1 MRSLKFGVIFVFVVT
16 AVGFWLLRSNPV
28 TGQAGGTSLAAPTG
42 VAATDNQ
49 YNNKVGVQWDT
60 IRGATSY
67 RIFRNTTDTPTGATD
82 LGTTLANFFFD
93 GSATAGQTFFY
104 FVRAENGT
112 TQSALSAS
120 DQGTRSAGTQQ
131 GPVPP
136 LQPPPPAPVEN
147 PMTATKAY
155 LGKVLFWEEQMS
167 STRTVSCGT
176 CHILG
181 AGGSDSRIALTT
193 SSNPGPD
200 AILGN
205 ADDITGSAGV
215 PLTNLDGTY
224 LNHTTYRLGDQV
236 TGRKSVS
243 AINAVYF
250 PILFWDGRA
259 PSTFRDPVTNNV
271 LINAGGALES
281 QAAGPPTS
289 DVEMAH
295 SGRNWTDVAARIST
309 SKPLALSPS
318 MPNALSTW
326 INGRT
331 YPELFQEAF
340 GTPDVTPSRILL
352 AIGTYERTLFSDQT
366 PFDLDVAGITQLNAA
381 ANRGR
386 GIFGGPAGCNVCHA
400 GNLFAETNI
409 NNQVNMFRDIG
420 VRPSNEDTGRF
431 QVTGLAQDVGEFR
444 VPSLRNVGLRRTFFH
459 NGRFTSLNQVVA
471 FYNRGGDFP
480 NNPNVPNNLI
490 RPLGLGPGQQ
500 NDLVAFLQSLTDP
513 RVAAETGQFT
523 RPTLYMESNRV
534 PQLTGTGR
542 AGSGG
547 TTPAIRAI
555 SPPLAG
561 NPNFTVSVNSA
572 MGNANAVL
580 VIDSVD
586 PGVGTTI
593 PATGSFAR
601 MTTTTQNTG
610 AGNGW
615 ASLTMPIPTTAN
627 VVGQTFFAR
636 WYIQD
641 AGAANGFSVSQAV
654 RFTVFGEATAVN
666 RPTFVDFDGDRKTDM
681 SIFRPSN
688 GQWWI
693 SKSSDNQAIGLQFG
707 LGTDRIVPGDF
718 TGDGKTDVAVW
729 RPSTGDWFFLRSEDN
744 TFLAFPFGQ
753 NGDVPAPGDFDNDG
767 KADAAVFRP
776 STGTWFIFASTQGFT
791 ASQFGSSGDVP
802 QTGDYDGDGRAD
814 MAIFRPSSGEWW
826 LNRSTAGVMGVQFG
840 SSTDRPVAQDFTG
853 DGKTDIAFY
862 RPSSGE
868 WFILRS
874 EDSSSF
880 SFPFG
885 LATDI
890 PAPGDYDG
898 DGRSDA
904 AVFRPSSGT
913 WFVNR
918 STQGFLGVAWGLNGD
933 VPAPSAYVP

>member
-1 MRSLKFGVIFVFVVT
+1 MRNIKLAVIVVFVFAATFV
-16 AVGFWLLRSNPV
+16 WLSRSNPV
-28 TGQAGGTSLAAPTG
+28 TGQGGGTSLSAPTG
-42 VAATDNQ
+42 VTATDNI
-49 YNNKVGVQWDT
+49 YNNKVGVHWDT

-67 RIFRNTTDTPTGATD
+67 RIFRNTTNTVTGSTD
-82 LGTTLANFFFD
+82 LGTTATPFFFD
-93 GSATAGQTFFY
+93 ATATPGQTFFY

-112 TQSALSAS
+112 AQSSTSVS
-120 DQGTRSAGTQQ
+120 DQGVRSTTVQP
-131 GPVPP
+131 GPIPP
-136 LQPPPPAPVEN
+136 LEPPPAAPPAN
-147 PMTATKAY
+147 PLTATKAY
-155 LGKVLFWEEQMS
+155 LGKVLFWDEQMS

-176 CHILG
+176 CHING
-181 AGGSDSRIALTT
+181 AGGADSRIAIAT

-200 AILGN
+200 TAFGT

-215 PLTNLDGTY
+215 PSNNLDGTY
-224 LNHTTYRLGDQV
+224 LSHTSYRLADQV

-243 AINAVYF
+243 AVNAVYF

-259 PSTFRDPVTNNV
+259 PGTFRDPLTNNI

-289 DVEMAH
+289 EIEMAH
-295 SGRNWTDVAARIST
+295 GGRNWTDVAARIST
-309 SKPLALSPS
+309 SKPLALSPT
-318 MPNALSTW
+318 MPMALSTW

-340 GTPDVTPSRILL
+340 GTSDITPARILL

-366 PFDLDVAGITQLNAA
+366 PFDLDVAGIAPLSAA

-386 GIFGGPAGCNVCHA
+386 GVFNGPAGCNVCHA

-409 NNQVNMFRDIG
+409 NNQINMFRDIG

-431 QVTGLAQDVGEFR
+431 QVTGLTQDVGEFR

-459 NGRFTSLNQVVA
+459 NGRFTTLNEVVA

-490 RPLGLGPGQQ
+490 RPLGLGQNQQ
-500 NDLVAFLQSLTDP
+500 NDLVAFLQALTDP
-513 RVAAETGQFT
+513 RVTSEGGQFT

-534 PQLTGTGR
+534 PQITGTGR
-542 AGSGG
+542 AGSGA
-547 TTPAIRAI
+547 TTPLIRAI
-555 SPPLAG
+555 SPPIAG
-561 NPNFTVSVNSA
+561 NPNFTVSVNNA
-572 MGNANAVL
+572 LGNANAVL

-586 PGVGTTI
+586 PGVGTSI
-593 PATGSFAR
+593 PANGSFAR

-615 ASLTMPIPTTAN
+615 ASLTMPIPATPT

-641 AGAANGFSVSQAV
+641 AAAANGFSVSQAA

-666 RPTFVDFDGDRKTDM
+666 RPAFVDFDGDRKTDI
-681 SIFRPSN
+681 SIWRPAN
-688 GQWWI
+688 GQWWL
-693 SKSSDNQAIGLQFG
+693 SRSSDNQTNVFQFG
-707 LGTDRIVPGDF
+707 NGTDNIVPADF
-718 TGDGKTDVAVW
+718 TGDGKTDIAVW
-729 RPSTGDWFFLRSEDN
+729 RPATGDWFVLRSEDN
-744 TFLAFPFGQ
+744 SFFSFPFGQ
-753 NGDVPAPGDFDNDG
+753 SGDIPAPGDFDNDG
-767 KADAAVFRP
+767 RADATVFRP
-776 STGTWFIFASTQGFT
+776 SNGTWFIQRSTQGT
-791 ASQFGSSGDVP
+791 IIQQFGANGDVP

-814 MAIFRPSSGEWW
+814 TAIFRPSNGQWW
-826 LNRSTAGVMGVQFG
+826 INRSTGGVVAGEFG
-840 SSTDRPVAQDFTG
+840 SSTDKPVAQDFTG
-853 DGKTDIAFY
+853 DGKTDIAFW

-868 WFILRS
+868 WFVLRS
-874 EDSSSF
+874 EDSSYF
-880 SFPFG
+880 AFPFG

-904 AVFRPSSGT
+904 AVFRPSNGT
-913 WFVNR
+913 WFANR
-918 STQGFLGVAWGLNGD
+918 STQGTLIATFGANGD
-933 VPAPSAYVP
+933 KPVPNAYTP